1 MAENASFRS
10 FSHSLSHKRK
20 SVLANEVGH
29 WSVTTL
35 RNKLNKPGAKVV
47 RHGRHVTFQLA
58 ELTISRTLFAE
69 ILRLI
74 DGLRP
79 APLPP

>member
-1 MAENASFRS
+1 MI
-10 FSHSLSHKRK
+10 
-20 SVLANEVGH
+20 
-29 WSVTTL
+29 TL
-35 RNKLNKPGAKVV
+35 RDKLIKLGAKVG